1 MLRFILLSV
10 VAIGFCGLFLRRNL
24 IFKVLALDIVTTGVV
39 SLFVYQASL
48 SGRQPPIIRAA
59 GSTSLHDYADPLPQ
73 AVILTA
79 IVISFALLA
88 LLIVYIMDLSREC
101 KTLEADCIEKKV
113 QK

>member
-1 MLRFILLSV
+1 MLRIVLLAV
-10 VAIGFCGLFLRRNL
+10 VAIGFAGLFLRRNL

-39 SLFVYQASL
+39 SLFVYQAST
-48 SGRQPPIIRAA
+48 SGRRPPIVEA
-59 GSTSLHDYADPLPQ
+59 GTSLQGYADPLPQ

-88 LLIVYIMDLSREC
+88 LLIVYIMDISRTC
-101 KTLEADCIEKKV
+101 KTLEADCIERKV